1 MRYPNK
7 RYGNPEELRYYT
19 MMYQNPI
26 KEIAK
31 KLRRSE
37 RSVRDWLTGAKR
49 VPWWVPEILRLQK
62 KESEDIFREMTGRK
76 IAARHGIAKPGAIVF
91 DFVKPKS
98 EPEAPKLTPTPLADA
113 DDEMYKLRNLG

>member
-1 MRYPNK
+1 MRYPNR

-19 MMYQNPI
+19 MMYQKPI

-31 KLRRSE
+31 QLRRSE

-62 KESEDIFREMTGRK
+62 KEYEDIFFEMTGRK
-76 IAARHGIAKPGAIVF
+76 IAARHGIAKPGAVVF
-91 DFVKPKS
+91 DFVKPHS
-98 EPEAPKLTPTPLADA
+98 EPEAPKLTATPLADI
-113 DDEMYKLRNLG
+113 DNEMYKLQKII